1 MPEGGQK
8 SRTAIQI
15 LQDENSAALLKFIV
29 VGYYDAVSVKVINMI
44 TLILLFLQLCLM
56 IIYPIKV
63 LIIINIV
70 LTFDKMGVPEKQIAG
85 TGIV

>member
-44 TLILLFLQLCLM
+44 TLILPFLQLCLM

-63 LIIINIV
+63 FIINIV
-70 LTFDKMGVPEKQIAG
+70 LTFDKMGVPEKTESR